1 MPQNYISRRLTRK
14 LHGSEICVVVVM
26 RLKKDE
32 SAASQE
38 ASGQT
43 GYEWLG
49 RPGKGRKRWGFS
61 LPHCW
66 PSRDRAAV
74 ALCSLMHDAHHGYVV
89 QMQN

>member
-49 RPGKGRKRWGFS
+49 RPGKGRGS
-61 LPHCW
+61 LCLIVG
-66 PSRDRAAV
+66 RLVTGLR
-74 ALCSLMHDAHHGYVV
+74 
-89 QMQN
+89 